1 MLEKLQ
7 WSAHSSRTAIAIG
20 EVVDARGST
29 VQLAN
34 GFLYLDAATAPA
46 RSLNGWDA
54 APGAEASA
62 ADVVRRLDAMDEAY
76 RCIALA
82 THCDAA
88 LVKAR
93 AALAIPLVAVD
104 AMEGDPTAIGPFAA
118 IENLSLGRAGG
129 WFASRVWG
137 RRPEVVLV
145 GESLAG
151 GLPFAAAL
159 ALRRGDLSGAPP
171 ADDDALAPSALA
183 AAAAMYDLLVGEER
197 LDHARCVAAH
207 LTERLQ
213 ALEADAGGEIA
224 ALESMPF
231 GARIGFRT
239 RSAAAIKRKMCERG
253 VLVGLEGD
261 RLSIAPPLV
270 FRPAEVDVVT
280 GAMRGALWNVPTWR
294 PAACCA
300 ACEGIRADG

>member
-7 WSAHSSRTAIAIG
+7 WRAAGSRSAIALG

-46 RSLNGWDA
+46 RSLSGWDA
-54 APGAEASA
+54 APSGEASA

-82 THCDAA
+82 TNCHAA
-88 LVKAR
+88 LAKAR

-104 AMEGDPTAIGPFAA
+104 AMEGEPRTLGPVAA
-118 IENLSLGRAGG
+118 IENLSLGRVGV
-129 WFASRVWG
+129 WFASCVWG

-145 GESLAG
+145 GESLAAG
-151 GLPFAAAL
+151 QPFAAAL
-159 ALRRGDLSGAPP
+159 ALRRCDRSGAQPP
-171 ADDDALAPSALA
+171 GDDAPAPSALG
-183 AAAAMYDLLVGEER
+183 AAAAMFDLLVGEGR
-197 LDHARCVAAH
+197 LDHARRVAAH
-207 LTERLQ
+207 LAERLQ

-224 ALESMPF
+224 ALEPMPF
-231 GARIGFRT
+231 GARIAFRT

-270 FRPAEVDVVT
+270 FRPAEADVVT

-300 ACEGIRADG
+300 ACENIRADG